1 MASAASIRK
10 QRQRRREALNL
21 VVVPVEVSHEE
32 IAALIALGRLLESE
46 SEDRAEIAVA
56 IKAALADY
64 FEYILSRR
72 DRQRG
77 TESV

>member
-21 VVVPVEVSHEE
+21 VVVPVEVSHDE

-64 FEYILSRR
+64 FEHIASRVDIPHGR
-72 DRQRG
+72 K
-77 TESV
+77 VF

>member
-1 MASAASIRK
+1 MASPSTIRK

-32 IAALIALGRLLESE
+32 IAALIALGRLLETE

-56 IKAALADY
+56 IKAALGDY
-64 FEYILSRR
+64 FEHMLSRV
-72 DRQRG
+72 DIQRG
-77 TESV
+77 PESV